1 MYNRPRLDTNVCAC
15 FFAGKADTEPKGSD
29 AKITPTKK
37 AMEEKGLVESRPRQV
52 KLESKYLP
60 ALSKKRKDAP
70 KDFVVVTD
78 PPTSLRSTW
87 TEDDDEDYWGD
98 PQPMEHEI
106 PTWPDD
112 LDDEKP
118 IMADDDGTF
127 QMLESDSLEMKVLR
141 ESARASL
148 IKNYVWADSTK
159 NFVDVPQSFQDAVP
173 MKKRE
178 RKELLKDVPDNFGRV
193 FPCRGTRSLTKE
205 DRKRVKWWNELWFLE
220 KGAPKLHGYMVDE
233 LRALLYL
240 AQECGDAPERVG
252 LQLDELQSL
261 LQKIIKL
268 HVDTMRMLASMQT
281 KRAILATNRGSDEN
295 EADPQTLIIS
305 DKRREREV
313 KRAESSLAADIVSR
327 PLLRYSGKKP
337 SPFGGLGTR
346 RPRQSYQ
353 GFTPRG
359 SAPRTNS
366 SRGYFSKRGRGRGRA
381 YQGGAGRGQ
390 PSQL

>member
-1 MYNRPRLDTNVCAC
+1 M
-15 FFAGKADTEPKGSD
+15 
-29 AKITPTKK
+29 
-37 AMEEKGLVESRPRQV
+37 

-78 PPTSLRSTW
+78 PPTSPRSTW

-346 RPRQSYQ
+346 RPRQNYQ

-359 SAPRTNS
+359 SAPRANS

>member
-1 MYNRPRLDTNVCAC
+1 MYDSPRLDTNVCAC

-29 AKITPTKK
+29 TTKK
-37 AMEEKGLVESRPRQV
+37 ATEQDDLESPPQQV
-52 KLESKYLP
+52 KLESKYR
-60 ALSKKRKDAP
+60 RKGAP
-70 KDFVVVTD
+70 KDFVVVAE
-78 PPTSLRSTW
+78 PPPSPKSSRSD
-87 TEDDDEDYWGD
+87 DDDEDYWGD
-98 PQPMEHEI
+98 PQPMDHEV

-112 LDDEKP
+112 E
-118 IMADDDGTF
+118 DDGTF

-159 NFVDVPQSFQDAVP
+159 EFAEVPQSFQDATP

-178 RKELLKDVPDNFGRV
+178 RKELLKDIPENFGKV

-233 LRALLYL
+233 LRALMYL

-261 LQKIIKL
+261 LQKIIRL

-346 RPRQSYQ
+346 RPRQGYQ